1 MQLPNGTFLQGRKYK
16 IIRKLG
22 QGGFGITYLAENTML
37 HGKVAIKEFFFKN
50 FCERDAATSQI
61 TISNANN
68 RNIVERYK
76 QKFVKE
82 AQKIFG
88 FQHPHIVRIL
98 DIFEENNTA
107 YYVMD
112 FVSKGSLDQK
122 VKGEGYLSEP
132 VAKRYIQQVAGALDY
147 LHRQNIAHLDVK
159 PANIMLGEGDNA
171 ILIDFGLSKQY
182 DEASGHETS
191 TTPVGISEGYAPMEQ
206 YRQGGVE
213 EFSPRTDI
221 YALGA
226 TFFKLLTGITPPD
239 APTILERGLDVAPLR
254 AKGVSENAIAAIQNA
269 MKPRKS
275 DRTKSVQEFISQLEG
290 RHEHLPPVGDGNNGD
305 GGDDGTLLLGG
316 DGDNGHGDGGSQPP
330 ANGKSYRLLLTAII
344 SVAVAVI
351 IFGVILLTK
360 DDPLPINDE
369 IPTPPPTEQAPPA
382 PQTDQEEE
390 GQETPVQ
397 TEEEQPV
404 TTEEEHEE
412 VAREKIPIYV
422 VVKQNMMVRTGPGT
436 DYEPKYSEY
445 NDIYNNNTNSA
456 VVFKGTRIKA
466 IEESNGFVHAIQL
479 PGHNDRDEWGEGW
492 ISKKYLEL
500 VDYEYE

>member
-68 RNIVERYK
+68 SDIVERYK

-132 VAKRYIQQVAGALDY
+132 VAKRYILQVAKALDY

-191 TTPVGISEGYAPMEQ
+191 TTPVGISVGYAPMEQ
-206 YRQGGVE
+206 YTHGGVE
-213 EFSPRTDI
+213 EFSPSPDI

-226 TFFKLLTGITPPD
+226 TFFKLLTGLTPPD
-239 APTILERGLDVAPLR
+239 APTIFDRGLDVAPLR
-254 AKGVSENAIAAIQNA
+254 AKGVSKEAIAAIQNA
-269 MKPRKS
+269 MMPRKS
-275 DRTKSVQEFISQLEG
+275 DRTKSVQEFVSQLEG
-290 RHEHLPPVGDGNNGD
+290 RHEPLPPP
-305 GGDDGTLLLGG
+305 
-316 DGDNGHGDGGSQPP
+316 PP
-330 ANGKSYRLLLTAII
+330 AKKNNSLILVAII
-344 SVAVAVI
+344 SVAVAAI

-382 PQTDQEEE
+382 PLTDQEEE